1 MPHQTLIPWTKKLTI
16 LAALIALVAT
26 IYAFGAATPQ
36 EAVASSHVEYVYSD
50 WNAKPSGISGGDQF
64 RLIFLSS
71 TKRKATSLDI
81 ADYNTFV
88 QDLAAGGHN
97 AIRPYA
103 DGFNVV
109 GCTASMPGF
118 PAGVNARDNTGTT
131 GTGVPI
137 YWLKGTRVADNYADF
152 YDGSWDDE
160 ANIKNES
167 GNNGLNINQSANRP
181 WTGCEH
187 DGTEAFVSG
196 ASEGLGENDV
206 DFVRVGRPNSSGTGH
221 GPISSSDYESSSD
234 NRPMYGISPVFE
246 LIQTPGNAGT
256 LTTGGT
262 PRTGSINGSDVGE
275 YWQVKLHQNG
285 KYRIDVK
292 GSESS
297 QYGGTLTN
305 PRIKLLAGNSHVE
318 LLNDE
323 ADGVSQTG
331 PETLATGG
339 GIGKNSRLDIK
350 VTGETRFYYMLIH
363 RGAGDKGSFTLTA
376 NRLEYPQ
383 GRLAPD
389 ITVDQENRNSV
400 SISWTESKKTHNS
413 LVAPETT
420 YEIYRRTLPDG
431 DWSYLT
437 GRISPGNRTY
447 EVTGLTA
454 GTAYEIRVR
463 MSPIPGTDTH
473 TYQYGYATVY
483 TDDCA
488 ETGGNICSISV
499 NSSKKGRI
507 NYASIGDIDAFTIP
521 LVSNTTYVIRVNGK
535 STNTGTL
542 VDPNMTL
549 VRLLDGNTVANN
561 NNGGQGLNSKIT
573 YTPTH
578 TGDYTLKVLSNVAGE
593 GGTYKVKVKQK

>member
-1 MPHQTLIPWTKKLTI
+1 MPGPP
-16 LAALIALVAT
+16 
-26 IYAFGAATPQ
+26 AATPT
-36 EAVASSHVEYVYSD
+36 
-50 WNAKPSGISGGDQF
+50 SGP
-64 RLIFLSS
+64 
-71 TKRKATSLDI
+71 T
-81 ADYNTFV
+81 
-88 QDLAAGGHN
+88 
-97 AIRPYA
+97 A
-103 DGFNVV
+103 DGFKVV
-109 GCTASMPGF
+109 GCTA
-118 PAGVNARDNTGTT
+118 AVDARDSTATT

-137 YWLKGTRVADNYADF
+137 YWLNGNKVADDYADF

-160 ANIKNES
+160 ANDKNELGTDAHDTS
-167 GNNGLNINQSANRP
+167 QTENYP
-181 WTGCEH
+181 YTGCAH
-187 DGTEAFVSG
+187 NGTESFDHPFSFA
-196 ASEGLGENDV
+196 LGDTGG
-206 DFVRVGRPNSSGTGH
+206 VRVARPNSTINQH
-221 GPISSSDYESSSD
+221 GPLFSNLFIVPSSE
-234 NRPMYGISPVFE
+234 RPMYGLSKVIEVIP
-246 LIQTPGNAGT
+246 PGNAGT

-262 PRTGSINGSDVGE
+262 PRTGSINGSGVGE
-275 YWQVKLHQNG
+275 YWRVKLHKNG

-339 GIGKNSRLDIK
+339 GVGKNSRLDIK
-350 VTGETRFYYMLIH
+350 VTGETRYYYMLIH

-376 NRLEYPQ
+376 NRLDWPQ

-420 YEIYRRTLPDG
+420 YEIYSRTLPDG
-431 DWSYLT
+431 NWNYLT

-447 EVTGLTA
+447 EVAGLTA
-454 GTAYEIRVR
+454 ATAYEIRVR
-463 MSPIPGTDTH
+463 MVPIPGVDTQ

-488 ETGGNICSISV
+488 TSGGNICSIDV
-499 NSSKKGRI
+499 NQSKKGRI
-507 NYASIGDIDAFTIP
+507 NYHATDDIDGYTVR
-521 LVSNTTYVIRVNGK
+521 LVSNRTYVIRVNGK
-535 STNTGTL
+535 STNTGSL
-542 VDPNMTL
+542 VDPTMK
-549 VRLLDGNTVANN
+549 LDRNLDDNTVADN
-561 NNGGQGLNSKIT
+561 NNGGTGLNSKIT

-578 TGDYTLKVLSNVAGE
+578 TGDYNIVVSSAIDGR
-593 GGTYKVKVKQK
+593 GTYRVKVTEK

>member
-1 MPHQTLIPWTKKLTI
+1 MTI
-16 LAALIALVAT
+16 LAALIALIAT
-26 IYAFGAATPQ
+26 VYALGASTPQ
-36 EAVASSHVEYVYSD
+36 EAFASNHVEYVPSN
-50 WNAKPSGISGGDQF
+50 WSLKPGAVGTGQQF

-71 TKRKATSLDI
+71 TKRNATTHIMST
-81 ADYNTFV
+81 YNDWIR
-88 QDLAAGGHN
+88 DLTSEGRS

-109 GCTASMPGF
+109 GCTATVTSTAEGLLPG
-118 PAGVNARDNTGTT
+118 VDARDNTATT
-131 GTGVPI
+131 FTNANKGVPI
-137 YWLKGTRVADNYADF
+137 YWLNGNKVADNYQDF

-160 ANIKNES
+160 VNDKDQ
-167 GNNGLNINQSANRP
+167 GGTNGLDTSLAANYP

-187 DGTEAFVSG
+187 DGTEATY
-196 ASEGLGENDV
+196 EGVTEGMGEPLDEEV
-206 DFVRVGRPNSSGTGH
+206 IVGRPNSSDTDH
-221 GPISSSDYESSSD
+221 GPISSGSTEDSSD
-234 NRPMYGISPVFE
+234 NRPMYGLSQVFE
-246 LIQTPGNAGT
+246 VLPSNTGT

-262 PRTGSINGSDVGE
+262 PRTGSISGSGVGE

-305 PRIKLLAGNSHVE
+305 PRIKFLAGSTELE
-318 LLNDE
+318 LLNDA
-323 ADGVSQTG
+323 ADGVSQTTS
-331 PETLATGG
+331 ETLATGG
-339 GIGKNSRLDIK
+339 GAGHNSRLDIK
-350 VTGETRFYYMLIH
+350 VTGETKYYYLLVH
-363 RGAGDKGSFTLTA
+363 RGAGDNGSFTLTA

-400 SISWTESKKTHNS
+400 SISWTESKKTPNS

-431 DWSYLT
+431 DWNYLT

-454 GTAYEIRVR
+454 STAYEIRVR
-463 MSPIPGTDTH
+463 MAPIPGVDTH

-488 ETGGNICSISV
+488 TSGSNTCDINV
-499 NSSKKGRI
+499 NQSKKGRI
-507 NYASIGDIDAFTIP
+507 GYDSYGDLDGYTVR
-521 LVSNTTYVIRVNGK
+521 LTSGTTYVIRANGK
-535 STNTGTL
+535 ATNTGTL
-542 VDPNMTL
+542 VDPYL
-549 VRLLDGNTVANN
+549 ELIRASDDSLIREDDDGGT
-561 NNGGQGLNSKIT
+561 GFNSKLT
-573 YTPTH
+573 YTPTS
-578 TGDYTLKVLSNVAGE
+578 TGDYKIVVSSAVDE
-593 GGTYKVKVKQK
+593 RGTYRVKVKQK

>member
-1 MPHQTLIPWTKKLTI
+1 MPHQTLTPWTKKLTI

-36 EAVASSHVEYVYSD
+36 EAVASTHVEYVYSD

-167 GNNGLNINQSANRP
+167 GSNGLNINQSANRP

-297 QYGGTLTN
+297 QHGGTLTN

-318 LLNDE
+318 LLNYE

-339 GIGKNSRLDIK
+339 GVGKNSRLDIK

-389 ITVDQENRNSV
+389 ITVDQENRTSV

-420 YEIYRRTLPDG
+420 YEIDRRTLPEEN
-431 DWSYLT
+431 WSSVAR
-437 GRISPGNRTY
+437 RISPGNRTY
-447 EVTGLTA
+447 EVAGLTA

-463 MSPIPGTDTH
+463 MVPIPGVDSH

-483 TDDCA
+483 PDDCA
-488 ETGGNICSISV
+488 ASGSNTCDINV
-499 NSSKKGRI
+499 NQSKKGRI
-507 NYASIGDIDAFTIP
+507 GYDSYGDLDGYTVR
-521 LVSNTTYVIRVNGK
+521 LTSGTTYVIRANGK
-535 STNTGTL
+535 ATNTGTL
-542 VDPNMTL
+542 VDPYL
-549 VRLLDGNTVANN
+549 ELIRASDDSLIREDDDGGT
-561 NNGGQGLNSKIT
+561 GFNSKLT
-573 YTPTH
+573 YTPTS
-578 TGDYTLKVLSNVAGE
+578 TGDYKIVVSSAVDE
-593 GGTYKVKVKQK
+593 RGTYRVKVKQK

>member
-1 MPHQTLIPWTKKLTI
+1 MQYRKLMPWARKLTVLSVLI
-16 LAALIALVAT
+16 ALIATV
-26 IYAFGAATPQ
+26 YVSGAATPH
-36 EAVASSHVEYVYSD
+36 EALASSHVEYVYSD
-50 WNAKPSGISGGDQF
+50 WMLKPSGIVGGDQF

-88 QDLAAGGHN
+88 QDLAAAGHN

-262 PRTGSINGSDVGE
+262 PRTGSTNGSGIGE

-297 QYGGTLTN
+297 QYGGSLAN

-331 PETLATGG
+331 PETVATGG
-339 GIGKNSRLDIK
+339 GAGHNSRLDIK
-350 VTGETRFYYMLIH
+350 VTGETRYYYLLVH
-363 RGAGDKGSFTLTA
+363 SGAGDNGRFTLTA
-376 NRLEYPQ
+376 NRLDWPQ

-420 YEIYRRTLPDG
+420 YEIYSRTLPDG
-431 DWSYLT
+431 NWNYLT
-437 GRISPGNRTY
+437 GRISPDNRTY
-447 EVTGLTA
+447 EVAGLTA
-454 GTAYEIRVR
+454 ATAYEIRVR
-463 MSPIPGTDTH
+463 MVPIPGADSH

-488 ETGGNICSISV
+488 TSGSNACTINV
-499 NSSKKGRI
+499 NQTKKGRI

-521 LVSNTTYVIRVNGK
+521 LVSNRTYVIRVNGK
-535 STNTGTL
+535 STNTGSL

-561 NNGGQGLNSKIT
+561 NNGGEGLNSKIT

-578 TGDYTLKVLSNVAGE
+578 TGNYEIVVSSNITGE
-593 GGTYKVKVKQK
+593 HGSYRVKVKER

>member
-1 MPHQTLIPWTKKLTI
+1 MPLQTWIPWSRKMTI

-36 EAVASSHVEYVYSD
+36 EAVASSHSVEYVYSD
-50 WNAKPSGISGGDQF
+50 WNATPSGISGGDQF

-81 ADYNTFV
+81 ADYNAFV

-262 PRTGSINGSDVGE
+262 PRTGSINGSDTGE
-275 YWQVKLHQNG
+275 YWRVQLAKGIPYQ
-285 KYRIDVK
+285 IDVK
-292 GSESS
+292 GSERS
-297 QYGGTLTN
+297 QPGGTIEN
-305 PRIKLLAGNSHVE
+305 PRIKLLGGRSHLKLV
-318 LLNDE
+318 NRR
-323 ADGVSQTG
+323 ATGVSQTG
-331 PETLATGG
+331 SETLATGG
-339 GIGKNSRLDIK
+339 GIGQNSRLVIK
-350 VTGETRFYYMLIH
+350 PKETRYYYLLIH
-363 RGAGDKGSFTLTA
+363 RADGDDGTYTVTVT
-376 NRLEYPQ
+376 NIGWPD
-383 GRLAPD
+383 GRRAPD
-389 ITVDQENRNSV
+389 ITVVQENRNNV
-400 SISWTESKKTHNS
+400 EISWTKSQKTHSS
-413 LVAPETT
+413 LVAPPGDYKIEYRSLSDTNWTSSGIVDKSDRAETISSLAANTT
-420 YEIYRRTLPDG
+420 YE
-431 DWSYLT
+431 
-437 GRISPGNRTY
+437 
-447 EVTGLTA
+447 V
-454 GTAYEIRVR
+454 RVR
-463 MSPIPGTDTH
+463 MVPPADSTH
-473 TYQYGYATVY
+473 SYRWGYARVY
-483 TDDCA
+483 T
-488 ETGGNICSISV
+488 
-499 NSSKKGRI
+499 
-507 NYASIGDIDAFTIP
+507 
-521 LVSNTTYVIRVNGK
+521 
-535 STNTGTL
+535 TN
-542 VDPNMTL
+542 
-549 VRLLDGNTVANN
+549 
-561 NNGGQGLNSKIT
+561 
-573 YTPTH
+573 
-578 TGDYTLKVLSNVAGE
+578 
-593 GGTYKVKVKQK
+593 

>member
-36 EAVASSHVEYVYSD
+36 EAVASTHVEYVYSD

-167 GNNGLNINQSANRP
+167 GSNGLNINQSANRP

-297 QYGGTLTN
+297 QHGGTLTN

-318 LLNDE
+318 LLNYE

-339 GIGKNSRLDIK
+339 GVGKNSRLDIK
-350 VTGETRFYYMLIH
+350 VTGETRYYYMLIH
-363 RGAGDKGSFTLTA
+363 RGTGDKGSFTLTA
-376 NRLEYPQ
+376 NRLDWPQ

-389 ITVDQENRNSV
+389 ITVNQENRTSV

-413 LVAPETT
+413 MVAPETT
-420 YEIYRRTLPDG
+420 YEIDRRTLPEEN
-431 DWSYLT
+431 WSSVAR
-437 GRISPGNRTY
+437 RISPGNRTY
-447 EVTGLTA
+447 EVDGLTA

-463 MSPIPGTDTH
+463 MVPIPGVDTH

-483 TDDCA
+483 PDDCA
-488 ETGGNICSISV
+488 ASGSNTCDINV
-499 NSSKKGRI
+499 NQSKKGRI
-507 NYASIGDIDAFTIP
+507 GYDSYGDLDGYTVR
-521 LVSNTTYVIRVNGK
+521 LTSGTTYVIRANGK
-535 STNTGTL
+535 ATNTGTL
-542 VDPNMTL
+542 VDPYL
-549 VRLLDGNTVANN
+549 ELIRASDDSLIREDDDGGT
-561 NNGGQGLNSKIT
+561 GFNSKLT
-573 YTPTH
+573 YTPTS
-578 TGDYTLKVLSNVAGE
+578 TEDYNIVISSADDE
-593 GGTYKVKVKQK
+593 RGTYRVKVKQK